1 MRAIEI
7 WGKRGSVAFDVLWG
21 LDYDA
26 IKSTHKI
33 GFQALPQ
40 QLCMWE
46 GKMPLESTGT
56 FFLTAQC
63 RRVER
68 LTFMR

>member
-7 WGKRGSVAFDVLWG
+7 WGTRGSVAFDVLWG

-33 GFQALPQ
+33 GFQALPTAAVHG
-40 QLCMWE
+40 E
-46 GKMPLESTGT
+46 GKML
-56 FFLTAQC
+56 
-63 RRVER
+63 
-68 LTFMR
+68 